1 MFAYLGLSSEPAQVQ
16 GIAADRVILK
26 TDRCYAPGLRTIVE
40 LVNDARTFKCVHVQS
55 HSDGS
60 YIWDA
65 ELSRPLTTDEL
76 RCLGTSPLE
85 VAAPPR

>member
-1 MFAYLGLSSEPAQVQ
+1 
-16 GIAADRVILK
+16 
-26 TDRCYAPGLRTIVE
+26 LRTIVE
-40 LVNDARTFKCVHVQS
+40 LVNDARTFKCVVFLRVEHVQS

-65 ELSRPLTTDEL
+65 ELSRPLTADEL

-85 VAAPPR
+85 VAPPR